1 MSALAPR
8 LGPALGSALVLAL
21 ALVASAARAGEAGPS
36 PYAVAGVD
44 VDALLDRLTLEE
56 KVGQLLLLG
65 FGGTQ
70 MDDTIATFLDEM
82 KPGGVALFGRN
93 LETSEQ
99 TIRLIRDVRAHDP
112 AGHVEVTAS
121 APGGRSRTVRG
132 VPMFVAVDQEGGNV
146 VRLKKDA
153 TILPSA
159 MALGA
164 AADPELARRAGA
176 SLGRDL
182 KLLGFNMNL
191 APVLDVNSNPAN
203 PVIGIRSFGES
214 PEAVAELGVAF
225 IEGMQS
231 EGVLAVAKH
240 FPGHGDTDADSH
252 YHLPVLTH
260 DKQRLDEV
268 ELLPFARAFAEG
280 LDAIMT
286 AHIALPTLAAGGDG
300 ESDLPATVN
309 PRVLTSLLRDELG
322 YDGLVMTDGLE
333 MQGIVQ
339 RFGSGEAAVRAVL
352 AGADVVMVLWF
363 PEKKREVR
371 DALLAAAHSGRIPA
385 WRLDQAVRRVL
396 VAKARRGLFSRDEP
410 SLKDA
415 LVALDKADRGVVDE
429 IAGRAITVVK
439 NEAATLPL
447 RPPAKGGPR
456 VVVAS
461 TEPLFSALLRDA
473 LGARVLPL
481 GLAPTKAR
489 VQEAAAA
496 LVQMGASADVV
507 VVADQTLDH
516 RLLVERVRASL
527 PKVRVVFVSFG
538 SPYMANHLPRLD
550 AYVCAFG
557 WRDESERAAAT
568 ALLRPQAAP
577 GQLPVTLPFTSAA
590 LSPAPPDPEEAAGQA
605 AARLAEKR

>member
-1 MSALAPR
+1 VR
-8 LGPALGSALVLAL
+8 PALRFVVPCGLLVLAL
-21 ALVASAARAGEAGPS
+21 GAAPPAPAAAPEGRAPAPW
-36 PYAVAGVD
+36 AIHGVD
-44 VDALLDRLTLEE
+44 VDHLLDRLTVEE

-65 FGGTQ
+65 FGGTV
-70 MDDTIATFLDEM
+70 MDDTIAAFLDDM

-93 LETSEQ
+93 IDTPEQ
-99 TIRLIRDVRAHDP
+99 TMRLIRDVRGHDP
-112 AGHVEVTAS
+112 AARLG
-121 APGGRSRTVRG
+121 G

-146 VRLKKDA
+146 VRLKKSA

-164 AADPELARRAGA
+164 ANDPELARRAGA
-176 SLGRDL
+176 ALGRDL

-191 APVLDVNSNPAN
+191 APVLDVNSNPRN

-214 PEAVAELGVAF
+214 PSAVAELGVAY

-252 YHLPVLTH
+252 YHLPVLQH
-260 DKQRLDEV
+260 DKQRLEDV

-286 AHIALPTLAAGGDG
+286 AHIALPALGLETG
-300 ESDLPATVN
+300 EEKDLPATVS
-309 PRVLTSLLRDELG
+309 PRVLTRLLREELG

-363 PEKKREVR
+363 PEKKREVK
-371 DALLAAAHSGRIPA
+371 DALLAAARSGRLPA

-396 VAKARRGLFSRDEP
+396 VAKARRGLFDKSQRSMRE
-410 SLKDA
+410 A
-415 LVALDKADRGVVDE
+415 LSALDKADRSVVQE

-439 NEAATLPL
+439 DEGVLPL
-447 RPPAKGGPR
+447 SRGQR

-461 TEPLFSALLRDA
+461 TEPLFAALLRDK
-473 LGARVLPL
+473 LGARLLPL

-489 VQEAAAA
+489 VQEASAR
-496 LVQMGASADVV
+496 LVEMARDADVV
-507 VVADQTLDH
+507 VVADQNLDH
-516 RLLVERVRASL
+516 RPLVERLRRSL
-527 PKVRVVFVSFG
+527 PHVRVVFMSFG
-538 SPYMANHLPRLD
+538 SPYLATHLPPVD

-557 WRDESERAAAT
+557 WRDESERAAAA
-568 ALLRPQAAP
+568 ALTGGASPT
-577 GQLPVTLPFTSAA
+577 GQLPVSLPLKSVAGAKRGGSGSPPGAAHGSA
-590 LSPAPPDPEEAAGQA
+590 PGA
-605 AARLAEKR
+605 AARLAETR